1 MNPLLGRYSPNPAG
15 AITDV
20 PGVRVGHATEPEA
33 RTGVTVILFDQGAM
47 GAGLLLG
54 PSASTR
60 GFESLHP
67 RGMAKKVHGV
77 CLAGG
82 STFGLG
88 ATSGVLRYLVEHSRG
103 LRFDDLVIPL
113 VPAAIIFDLH
123 VGIRGAF
130 PTEEHGYRACVD
142 ARDTVEEGS
151 VGAGTG
157 ALVGKILRWRNAMA
171 GGVGTASRR
180 MGEAT
185 IGALAVVNAFGDV
198 RDPATGRILA
208 GARKQPDSLEL
219 LDMARAASDGL
230 VPDSP
235 LTNTTLVV
243 IVTDAALDPMQCG
256 MVAQMASA
264 GFAHAV
270 SPVFCPYDGD
280 VVIVLSTGDKKL
292 PVFTAGQL
300 AADLAAE
307 AIVRGVLT
315 ARAVDGIPC
324 AADLLAPSA
333 DRPDDT

>member
-1 MNPLLGRYSPNPAG
+1 MNPLLGRYSPNPSG

-20 PGVRVGHATEPEA
+20 PGVRVGHATNLQA
-33 RTGVTVILFDQGAM
+33 RTGVTVILFDETAM

-54 PSASTR
+54 PAASTR

-67 RGMAKKVHGV
+67 RGIAKKLHGI

-88 ATSGVLRYLVEHSRG
+88 ATNGVLRYLVEHGHG
-103 LRFDDLVIPL
+103 LRFEDLI
-113 VPAAIIFDLH
+113 VPIVPSAIIFDLY
-123 VGIRGAF
+123 VGARGAF
-130 PTEEHGYRACVD
+130 PSEEDGYRACVN
-142 ARDTVEEGS
+142 ARTSVEEGS

-157 ALVGKILRWRNAMA
+157 AVVGKILRWHNGMV

-198 RDPATGRILA
+198 RDPVTGRILA
-208 GARKQPDSLEL
+208 GARRERDSLEL
-219 LDMARAASDGL
+219 LDAARAASGGL
-230 VPDSP
+230 TYESP

-243 IVTDAALDPMQCG
+243 IVTDAALDPTQCAI
-256 MVAQMASA
+256 VAQMASA
-264 GFAHAV
+264 GFARAI
-270 SPVFCPYDGD
+270 SPVFCQYDGD

-292 PVFTAGQL
+292 PAFTAGHL

-307 AIVRGVLT
+307 SIIRGVLT
-315 ARAVDGIPC
+315 AQAMDGIPC
-324 AADLLAPSA
+324 AADVLARSS
-333 DRPDDT
+333 DRPSD

>member
-1 MNPLLGRYSPNPAG
+1 MNPLLGKYSPNPAG

-20 PGVRVGHATEPEA
+20 PGVRVGHATELHA

-47 GAGLLLG
+47 GAGLVLG
-54 PSASTR
+54 PAASTR
-60 GFESLHP
+60 AFESLHP
-67 RGMAKKVHGV
+67 HGSAKKLDAI

-88 ATSGVLRYLVEHSRG
+88 ATNGVLRYLVEHGRG
-103 LRFDDLVIPL
+103 LRFEDLVVPI
-113 VPAAIIFDLH
+113 VPAAIIFDLY
-123 VGIRGAF
+123 VGVRGAF
-130 PTEEHGYRACVD
+130 PSEEHGYRACVD

-157 ALVGKILRWRNAMA
+157 ALVGKILRWRNSMA
-171 GGVGTASRR
+171 GGIGTASRR
-180 MGEAT
+180 KGEAT

-208 GARKQPDSLEL
+208 GARKRHDSLEL
-219 LDMARAASDGL
+219 LDSARAASDGL
-230 VPDSP
+230 VHDSP

-256 MVAQMASA
+256 MVAQMAST
-264 GFAHAV
+264 GFARAI

-292 PVFTAGQL
+292 PAFTAGQL

-315 ARAVDGIPC
+315 AQAMDGIPC
-324 AADLLAPSA
+324 AADLLAQSP
-333 DRPDDT
+333 DRPDGD